1 MPLTR
6 VDVFFPSFFVHSMV
20 EGVSRAPRSREIP
33 VDDNAD
39 AGVLENRRCV
49 GLPVGL
55 AVYPGTNRLHA
66 VPR

>member
-1 MPLTR
+1 
-6 VDVFFPSFFVHSMV
+6 MV

>member
-1 MPLTR
+1 
-6 VDVFFPSFFVHSMV
+6 MV
-20 EGVSRAPRSREIP
+20 EGASRAPRSREIP

-39 AGVLENRRCV
+39 AGILEDRCFM
-49 GLPVGL
+49 GLPMGR